1 MKVKKISLKKYNNS
15 TLNCSS
21 NNNTSKKNLSVKKNS
36 VSMNSV
42 SKAKMSYKGEKV
54 FAGLDVHKKSW
65 TVTIWLRDDIVERF
79 VQNPSPK
86 LLLRHLKK
94 FYPEAEYYS
103 VYEAGFCSFW
113 IDRALG
119 AIGIKNIVV
128 NAADVPTKDK
138 ERQNKTDH
146 VDSKKLARE
155 LSKGNLEGIYV
166 PSEESQGERTLLRTR
181 SQFTAKVTRC
191 KNQIKGLLN
200 QHGIRVPEGEEGM
213 EENWSRR
220 YIDYLGHLQF
230 KSESLRISLN
240 ILLEELQSLRGLIL
254 KINREIRKLSRG
266 EKYRKTSESLTSIR
280 GISTTS
286 AMTIVTEL
294 DEIKRFKDLDGLSKY
309 VGLVPSE
316 HSSGEKESKGSLTRR
331 RNNHLRKILIEISWV
346 AVRYDETLKGL
357 FLNYQRR
364 MNKKKAIIK
373 IARRVLSRIM
383 YVLRTGEPIRKLQAA

>member
-1 MKVKKISLKKYNNS
+1 MKVKKISLKKYNS
-15 TLNCSS
+15 SS
-21 NNNTSKKNLSVKKNS
+21 NNNTSTKNLSGKKNLSVKKNQ
-36 VSMNSV
+36 V

-54 FAGLDVHKKSW
+54 YAGIDVHKKSW
-65 TVTIWLRDDIVERF
+65 TVTIWTGDDIAERF
-79 VQNPSPK
+79 VQNPDPE

-94 FYPEAEYYS
+94 FYPGAEYYS

-113 IDRALG
+113 IDRALR
-119 AIGIKNIVV
+119 ALGIKNIVV

-155 LSKGNLEGIYV
+155 LSKGNLEGIHV
-166 PSEESQGERTLLRTR
+166 PSEQSQGERTLLRTR
-181 SQFTAKVTRC
+181 SQLTSKMTRC

-200 QHGIRVPEGEEGM
+200 QHGIRVPEASEAM

-230 KSESLRISLN
+230 KSECVRLSLN

-266 EKYRKTSESLTSIR
+266 EKHRKTSESLMSIR

-286 AMTIVTEL
+286 AMMIATEL
-294 DEIKRFKDLDGLSKY
+294 DEINRFKDLDGLSKY

-316 HSSGEKESKGSLTRR
+316 HSSGEKESKGNLTRR

-346 AVRYDETLKGL
+346 AVRYDGTLKSL
-357 FLNYQRR
+357 FLKYLRR
-364 MNKKKAIIK
+364 MNKKRAIIK

-383 YVLRTGEPIRKLQAA
+383 YVLRTGEPIKMLQAA